1 MWSETP
7 FLNWLGVVSMS
18 NVPTFQTFIK
28 KQMIQVKFLTTAEI
42 DELRNR
48 YKRKSVNG
56 KTRTSAIQPKERKAF
71 KYGITSETN
80 YYRS

>member
-1 MWSETP
+1 
-7 FLNWLGVVSMS
+7 MS
-18 NVPTFQTFIK
+18 NVATFQTFIK
-28 KQMIQVKFLTTAEI
+28 TMVQVKFLTTAEI

-71 KYGITSETN
+71 KYGITSENN
-80 YYRS
+80 YYRA

>member
-18 NVPTFQTFIK
+18 NVATFQTFIK
-28 KQMIQVKFLTTAEI
+28 TMVQVKFLTTAEI

-80 YYRS
+80 YYRA

>member
-1 MWSETP
+1 M
-7 FLNWLGVVSMS
+7 V
-18 NVPTFQTFIK
+18 
-28 KQMIQVKFLTTAEI
+28 QVKFLTTAEI

-71 KYGITSETN
+71 KYGITTETK
-80 YYRS
+80 YYRSWRTDYLSYVYYISLHL

>member
-18 NVPTFQTFIK
+18 NVATFQTFIK
-28 KQMIQVKFLTTAEI
+28 TMVQVKFLTTAEI

-71 KYGITSETN
+71 KYGITSENN
-80 YYRS
+80 YYRA

>member
-18 NVPTFQTFIK
+18 NVATFQTFIK
-28 KQMIQVKFLTTAEI
+28 TMVQVKFLTSAEI

-71 KYGITSETN
+71 KYGITSENN
-80 YYRS
+80 YYRA

>member
-18 NVPTFQTFIK
+18 NVATFQTFIK
-28 KQMIQVKFLTTAEI
+28 TMVQVKFLTSAEI

-80 YYRS
+80 YYRA

>member
-1 MWSETP
+1 M
-7 FLNWLGVVSMS
+7 V
-18 NVPTFQTFIK
+18 
-28 KQMIQVKFLTTAEI
+28 QVKFLTTAEI

>member
-1 MWSETP
+1 MERTH
-7 FLNWLGVVSMS
+7 
-18 NVPTFQTFIK
+18 QTFIK
-28 KQMIQVKFLTTAEI
+28 TMVQVKFLTTAEI

-80 YYRS
+80 YYRAWN